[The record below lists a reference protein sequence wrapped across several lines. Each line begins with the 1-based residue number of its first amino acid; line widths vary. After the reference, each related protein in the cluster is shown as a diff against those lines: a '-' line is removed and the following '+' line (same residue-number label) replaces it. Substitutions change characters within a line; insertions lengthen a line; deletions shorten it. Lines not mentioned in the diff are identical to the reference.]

1 MLPLQE
7 MRILYI
13 STFNNKIISNYCLW
27 VLLSTMFS
35 MIDFDH
41 FVTSWNNGNC
51 EEDLPKKPVGRLS
64 VNCRP
69 SVDRQSAD
77 CWPTVGRVS
86 TNSRPTVGRQSA
98 VRRPTDFARNI
109 GYLSADS
116 WPTAHRQ
123 STDRF
128 FGELFFTITKLRF
141 VVTQEQKLIARPQD
155 AASTALHTQKFALK
169 KLMLSCLVF
178 VKRNKKVFATEYQN
192 ISSVNRKKCQ

>member
-1 MLPLQE
+1 
-7 MRILYI
+7 MRITRNLKSGKTPLGAEVLWKKVMCWSKTKEI
-13 STFNNKIISNYCLW
+13 DTKWTEIHTTLPPNNLLFAYYLQVLSNTCQIDASFFAVFLTGFLILCDAVFLW
-27 VLLSTMFS
+27 NYWPQLG
-35 MIDFDH
+35 D
-41 FVTSWNNGNC
+41 C

-116 WPTAHRQ
+116 RPTAHRQ
-123 STDRF
+123 SGD
-128 FGELFFTITKLRF
+128 
-141 VVTQEQKLIARPQD
+141 
-155 AASTALHTQKFALK
+155 SW
-169 KLMLSCLVF
+169 
-178 VKRNKKVFATEYQN
+178 
-192 ISSVNRKKCQ
+192 

>member
-1 MLPLQE
+1 MLKLLVFLFIS
-7 MRILYI
+7 RFLFIVFYRGKNVDTATSLLYPDKKYMHQNK
-13 STFNNKIISNYCLW
+13 FKIILPC
-27 VLLSTMFS
+27 
-35 MIDFDH
+35 
-41 FVTSWNNGNC
+41 NNGNC

-116 WPTAHRQ
+116 RPTAHRQ
-123 STDRF
+123 SGD
-128 FGELFFTITKLRF
+128 
-141 VVTQEQKLIARPQD
+141 
-155 AASTALHTQKFALK
+155 SW
-169 KLMLSCLVF
+169 
-178 VKRNKKVFATEYQN
+178 
-192 ISSVNRKKCQ
+192 